1 MNSFKD
7 FSRNLT
13 ENGNQIDKGDKDIKK
28 QNIESEIELAQS
40 HGIYGF
46 GIYYYSFSSLEIYND
61 PLDII
66 FENKNIDFHY
76 IF

>member
-46 GIYYYSFSSLEIYND
+46 GIYYYSL
-61 PLDII
+61 
-66 FENKNIDFHY
+66 
-76 IF
+76 